1 MNGDIEVG
9 EGIIEYLNEIISE
22 LSPHRTVV
30 ITDSK
35 VHDLWLDDVLERID
49 AEVLVI
55 PEGEENKSL
64 DHVKTIWNKLLEMD
78 FTRKSL
84 LIALGGGMITDV
96 SAFIS
101 STFKRGTK
109 LGLIPTT
116 LLAQVDAAIGGKTG
130 INFNGKNMIGT
141 FYEPNFVLIDPV
153 FMDTLPEEEIKNGF
167 GEILKY
173 ALLSG
178 DVYKKLREDDESIDV
193 DLIKRCVEYK
203 TDIVQE
209 DLRESGLRRVLN
221 LGHTVGH
228 GIEKLSE
235 YGVKHGEAV
244 SIGLMVN
251 SLIAQEVYGFDPSI
265 TRDLLER
272 YGLPHQHDLPPEA
285 ILDCMRDDK
294 KNWFDET
301 ILILPKKVGEVDIK
315 EVSDELIIRCL
326 KETKE
331 GEKDG

>member
-1 MNGDIEVG
+1 MKGAIEIG
-9 EGIIEYLNEIISE
+9 TGGLRHLNKIVRD
-22 LSPHRTVV
+22 LSPHKTVV
-30 ITDSK
+30 ITDSR

-49 AEVLVI
+49 AEALVI
-55 PEGEENKSL
+55 PEGEDNKSL
-64 DHVKTIWNKLLEMD
+64 DHVKTIWSELLEMD

-84 LIALGGGMITDV
+84 IIALGGGMITDI

-141 FYEPNFVLIDPV
+141 FYEPDFVLIDPV
-153 FMDTLPEEEIKNGF
+153 FIGTLPEEEIKNGF

-173 ALLSG
+173 ALLTE
-178 DVYKKLREDDESIDV
+178 DVYDLLQGNIESIDV
-193 DLIKRCVEYK
+193 DLIKSCVKYK
-203 TDIVQE
+203 IDIVQK
-209 DLRESGLRRVLN
+209 DLREKGLRRVLN

-235 YGVKHGEAV
+235 YEVKHGEAV
-244 SIGLMVN
+244 SKGLMVN
-251 SLIAQEVYGFDPSI
+251 SLIAEDLYGFDPYI
-265 TRDLLER
+265 TMDLLER
-272 YGLPHQHDLPPEA
+272 YGLPYQHDLSPEA
-285 ILDCMRDDK
+285 ILESARDDK

-301 ILILPKKVGEVDIK
+301 IMVLPKKVGEVEIK
-315 EVSDELIIRCL
+315 EVSDELILRCL
-326 KETKE
+326 KETKRSNE
-331 GEKDG
+331 HG